1 MSSPRG
7 RANHALYLARLQLAA
22 WNVELAR
29 EVVPAARLD
38 EAFAPAACA
47 HLKQAYGWFLLTLA
61 GHSDTTVTPPEC
73 CSELPDVAV
82 GKAVPAEI
90 TEFAQ
95 LEQDGW
101 LADLLS
107 VQFTTQTRQRP
118 LAGRMTNLAVGASDT
133 PSADAVTAYADQLDE
148 HMARMSNSLDEY

>member
-7 RANHALYLARLQLAA
+7 RSNHALYLARLQLAA
-22 WNVELAR
+22 WNAELAR

-47 HLKQAYGWFLLTLA
+47 HLKQAYGWFLLTLV

-118 LAGRMTNLAVGASDT
+118 LIGRMNNLAVGASDT
-133 PSADAVTAYADQLDE
+133 PSANAVTAYADQLDA